1 MQQLIDIACMQNSQK
16 QTRYTLLQQANV
28 TDRQTDR
35 QMLDHFTDPAPHT
48 MQAVSTF
55 SE

>member
-1 MQQLIDIACMQNSQK
+1 MQQLIDIACMQNSQQ
-16 QTRYTLLQQANV
+16 QTRYMLLQQANV
-28 TDRQTDR
+28 TDRR
-35 QMLDHFTDPAPHT
+35 MLDHFTDPAPHT